1 MVLVIYKIINIIL
14 RGKNIYK
21 IITLINILN

>member
-14 RGKNIYK
+14 RGKNIYT